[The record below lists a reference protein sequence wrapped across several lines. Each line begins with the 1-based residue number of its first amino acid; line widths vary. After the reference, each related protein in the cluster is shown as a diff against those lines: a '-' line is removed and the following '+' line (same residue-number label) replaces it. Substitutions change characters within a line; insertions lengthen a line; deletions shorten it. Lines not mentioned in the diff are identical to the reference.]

1 MNPHLSQEQFARCFV
16 GATASE
22 ELRHVAACS
31 TCRLELEDFG
41 KTVSSL
47 RHEIRGRVDAHL
59 ELQPF
64 VPREP
69 QPLPMTRWA
78 LVAAVVLL
86 LGMAPFLT
94 TYPVKESRR
103 NSVSSP
109 EASEVLMESI
119 NAHLSRTV
127 PSPMEPMMS
136 LLPGDEI
143 EIVWGGIQ

>member
-1 MNPHLSQEQFARCFV
+1 MNPHLSQERFARCFV
-16 GATASE
+16 GAATSE

-41 KTVSSL
+41 KTMSSL
-47 RHEIRGRVDAHL
+47 RHAIRGRVDAHL

-69 QPLPMTRWA
+69 QPLTMTRWA

-103 NSVSSP
+103 ISVSSA
-109 EASEVLMESI
+109 EALMDSI
-119 NAHLSRTV
+119 NVHLSRTV